1 MATKEELYISLSPEA
16 YKINKSNVLTCQAS
30 LLETLK
36 RLHNLKVLSRQ
47 KRDLKISLHKLII
60 SVLSEIDSIQSKMPT
75 PAIPKGMQKSGEP
88 KLKPKETFSKRNDIE
103 DELKLIQ
110 EKLRELNS

>member
-1 MATKEELYISLSPEA
+1 MATTEELYISLDIEN
-16 YKINKSNVLTCQAS
+16 YKINKSNILICQAS

-36 RLHNLKVLSRQ
+36 RLHKLKVLSRQ
-47 KRDLKISLHKLII
+47 KRDLKIKLYKLIT
-60 SVLSEIDSIQSKMPT
+60 STLSEIDSIQKNMPT
-75 PAIPKGMQKSGEP
+75 PAVPKNVHKTIETKSKGS
-88 KLKPKETFSKRNDIE
+88 FSMRDDIE